1 MDILTIVLA
10 SVAGILIGLLVTNS
24 KKYDY
29 TNIKFLTVEDFQ
41 KNMRKGQLIDIQKK
55 DEFEKDKIK
64 GARNF
69 PEARI
74 SAASWAGVITS
85 VEFAAA
91 GGSTL
96 DAPIFSI
103 VGKATDGA
111 IGADSAGLSGATCG
125 TCLRGGTGGV
135 CCTGTV

>member
-1 MDILTIVLA
+1 VIILDILTIVLA

-69 PEARI
+69 KP
-74 SAASWAGVITS
+74 SH
-85 VEFAAA
+85 
-91 GGSTL
+91 
-96 DAPIFSI
+96 
-103 VGKATDGA
+103 
-111 IGADSAGLSGATCG
+111 LSGKYSK
-125 TCLRGGTGGV
+125 LRKDQSVYLYCKNGSKSKKLAKKMIKNGHQTIFVLDGGLNALQK
-135 CCTGTV
+135 

>member
-1 MDILTIVLA
+1 MSDRSEAPSTRSSSSNVQTPKNSSRP
-10 SVAGILIGLLVTNS
+10 SVPEARTRNPPSG
-24 KKYDY
+24 
-29 TNIKFLTVEDFQ
+29 
-41 KNMRKGQLIDIQKK
+41 
-55 DEFEKDKIK
+55 IK

-103 VGKATDGA
+103 VGNATDGA
-111 IGADSAGLSGATCG
+111 IGADSAGLSGATSG
-125 TCLRGGTGGV
+125 ACLTGGAGKV
-135 CCTGTV
+135 CCAATV